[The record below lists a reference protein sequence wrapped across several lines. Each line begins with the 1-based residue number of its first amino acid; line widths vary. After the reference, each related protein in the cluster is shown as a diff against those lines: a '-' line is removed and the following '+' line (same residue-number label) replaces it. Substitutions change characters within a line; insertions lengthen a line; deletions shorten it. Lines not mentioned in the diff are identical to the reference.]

1 MPDMIISGSV
11 IAYAFAAVRHWMA
24 ISSGLQRNPPELK
37 PGTWIV
43 DARIGHVWISNRV
56 KTAPFDAVLTS
67 KNRPEGDEP
76 FGLSSLTNHY
86 R

>member
-11 IAYAFAAVRHWMA
+11 IAYALRQYGIGMA

-43 DARIGHVWISNRV
+43 DARIGHVWISKRL

-76 FGLSSLTNHY
+76 FGLAS
-86 R
+86 